1 MQFAHKLMSTRGGT
15 LALGA
20 VAAVLAAGIFL
31 LYLKRYRAS
40 IEQARQPM
48 PVLVAKSVIEKG
60 TPGDV
65 IGTEEMFQPS
75 TTPKSELKEGA
86 ISDPA
91 LLRGKVAT
99 EDVFPGEQLTIA
111 SFAAAPPN
119 AAVAKIKGYERGIA
133 VPVDAARGMV
143 GHIRTGDRV
152 DVIAGF
158 NSTSAESGMGSTFV
172 RVLLQDVLVLHAPE
186 QAQGAAVGGGDNAKK
201 TLVLRMTDEQAVR
214 VAFAR
219 DNGEIWVVLR
229 PRAGVQQSKPSLAT
243 IETMLLG
250 MKPMRIKPE
259 GER

>member
-75 TTPKSELKEGA
+75 STPKSELKEGA

-91 LLRGKVAT
+91 LLRGKVAA
-99 EDVFPGEQLTIA
+99 EDIFPGEQLTVA

-119 AAVAKIKGYERGIA
+119 AAVTKITGYERGIA
-133 VPVDAARGMV
+133 VPLDAAHGMIGQV
-143 GHIRTGDRV
+143 RTGDRV
-152 DVIAGF
+152 DVLAGF
-158 NSTSAESGMGSTFV
+158 NQEAGGMGRPFL
-172 RVLLQDVLVLHAPE
+172 RVLVQDVLVLNAPE
-186 QAQGAAVGGGDNAKK
+186 QAKGAAVGAGDNAKK
-201 TLVLRMTDEQAVR
+201 TVVLRMTDEEAAR
-214 VAFAR
+214 VAFAS
-219 DNGEIWVVLR
+219 DNGELWVVLR
-229 PRAGVQQSKPSLAT
+229 PRAGVQQSKPSLVSV
-243 IETMLLG
+243 ETMLLG
-250 MKPMRIKPE
+250 VKPMRLK
-259 GER
+259 GE